1 MLSNPIIDKIE
12 RDQLRTDIPEFAVG
26 DTIAVIVRVVEGE
39 RERVQTFEGVVI
51 GRRNRGVH
59 SSCLV
64 RKISHGVGVERTF
77 ALHSKQIKEI
87 NVIRRGV
94 VRQAKI
100 YYMRD
105 RSGKSARIKEK
116 YLSKNKKAAAS
127 SL

>member
-12 RDQLRTDIPEFAVG
+12 RQQLRDDIPEFAVG
-26 DTIAVIVRVVEGE
+26 DTIAVIVRVVEGD
-39 RERVQTFEGVVI
+39 RERAQTFEGVVI

-77 ALHSKQIKEI
+77 ALHSKQVKEI
-87 NVIRRGV
+87 QVVRRGI

-100 YYMRD
+100 YYMRE
-105 RSGKSARIKEK
+105 RSGKAARIKER
-116 YLSKNKKAAAS
+116 YLTKEQRAAIK
-127 SL
+127 